1 MKFTLNRNHV
11 LATTSG
17 HSIEF
22 VKDQPT
28 HVPPHLYRE
37 VQAIGALPEEDLPEE
52 PVSEDAAPTDPQER
66 AKAIQDAMVEIVERG
81 VREDFTATGA
91 PHTRALSRILGWNVS
106 SQERDIQWAEVN
118 KPAA

>member
-22 VKDQPT
+22 KKDEPT

-37 VQAIGALPEEDLPEE
+37 VQAIGALPEEDLPEDDGPKDDSPASPE
-52 PVSEDAAPTDPQER
+52 ER

-91 PHTRALSRILGWNVS
+91 PHTKALGRILGWAVT

-118 KPAA
+118 KSTA